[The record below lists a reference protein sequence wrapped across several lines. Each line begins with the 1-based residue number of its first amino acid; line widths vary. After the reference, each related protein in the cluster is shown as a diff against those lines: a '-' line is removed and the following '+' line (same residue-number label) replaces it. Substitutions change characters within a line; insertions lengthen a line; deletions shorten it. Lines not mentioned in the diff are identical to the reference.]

1 MAHGRGSHR
10 LNRARQVTPSGKA
23 ALRGLAGPAPSMAEE
38 VAGFVRGLA
47 RARGRG
53 RRLPYWKRHPH
64 ESNPVDGA
72 GDSPPP
78 VGLCQRR
85 VGRGGGAG
93 RQQCRRH
100 SWQTPPRG
108 CHLAAMGLADLCHL
122 LIGRCCGRDN
132 RPQGPDRSSRRTG
145 RCPVTSSCGAG
156 NGRPIDSTVADSTV
170 GRTGDREAAGAG
182 QEPARFGR
190 TTLIMAIATD
200 SDTYL
205 DTRWERGRSR
215 RRIGQR
221 HPSLTSISYHA
232 QFQPCEPRQGVPRCM
247 NGVSR

>member
-1 MAHGRGSHR
+1 
-10 LNRARQVTPSGKA
+10 
-23 ALRGLAGPAPSMAEE
+23 MAEE

-47 RARGRG
+47 RARGGG
-53 RRLPYWKRHPH
+53 RRPPYWKRHPH
-64 ESNPVDGA
+64 ESNPFDGA

-108 CHLAAMGLADLCHL
+108 CHLAAMGFADFPS
-122 LIGRCCGRDN
+122 LIFGRCCGRDN

-156 NGRPIDSTVADSTV
+156 NGRPIDSTVADSPV
-170 GRTGDREAAGAG
+170 GRTGDREARWRRARASSFWENHVDHGAIG
-182 QEPARFGR
+182 
-190 TTLIMAIATD
+190 TD
-200 SDTYL
+200 SATYL
-205 DTRWERGRSR
+205 DTRWEREIKKKDRATARVTNITSR
-215 RRIGQR
+215 
-221 HPSLTSISYHA
+221 P
-232 QFQPCEPRQGVPRCM
+232 
-247 NGVSR
+247 VSAAV

>member
-1 MAHGRGSHR
+1 MRGLAVATPRAPPPLPPQPLPRTPEFEAASRGRSRRMAHGRGSHR

-53 RRLPYWKRHPH
+53 RRPPYWKRHPH

-93 RQQCRRH
+93 RQQFRRH

-156 NGRPIDSTVADSTV
+156 NGRPIDSTVADSPRWAEQGI
-170 GRTGDREAAGAG
+170 GRLAGAG

-190 TTLIMAIATD
+190 TTLIMA
-200 SDTYL
+200 
-205 DTRWERGRSR
+205 
-215 RRIGQR
+215 Q
-221 HPSLTSISYHA
+221 
-232 QFQPCEPRQGVPRCM
+232 
-247 NGVSR
+247 